1 MKALASVAKGIEFVK
16 FSTSFDIIFQ
26 ITIVTVMLIVAITIG
41 VICRIQ
47 CQTIASSPMIPASPR
62 TESDIHDKNMPSNY
76 GEL

>member
-1 MKALASVAKGIEFVK
+1 MNIDLSL
-16 FSTSFDIIFQ
+16 Q

-62 TESDIHDKNMPSNY
+62 TESDIHDKNLQSSY
-76 GEL
+76 GELWVPKEVSVLHSPHNWD